1 MTEKIEIPLS
11 GRTNPRYDKIYVD
24 TNIFLPPYNGPNL
37 GNKFKC
43 WKINDFKK
51 SFELDYLSKRKIL
64 DYFDRYNLEYI
75 SALENLMM
83 SDERFGIIS
92 GVKHELGNIKKG
104 HNKRK
109 QRINHSINKVFYRQ
123 AHQSF
128 TKVFSGI
135 YNIIDYLDYNKRIT
149 DQNETDKSKIYNI
162 LFGIV
167 KKEKNREET
176 MATKK
181 NFTDERIIATAIY
194 DSIDAKINVGIF
206 TRDNGLKE
214 ALVYSNR
221 KVKETFGVYPN
232 VKSIN
237 LVYNHFLRLENEPVN
252 YNKELIDSVVM

>member
-1 MTEKIEIPLS
+1 
-11 GRTNPRYDKIYVD
+11 
-24 TNIFLPPYNGPNL
+24 
-37 GNKFKC
+37 
-43 WKINDFKK
+43 
-51 SFELDYLSKRKIL
+51 
-64 DYFDRYNLEYI
+64 
-75 SALENLMM
+75 
-83 SDERFGIIS
+83 
-92 GVKHELGNIKKG
+92 
-104 HNKRK
+104 
-109 QRINHSINKVFYRQ
+109 
-123 AHQSF
+123 
-128 TKVFSGI
+128 
-135 YNIIDYLDYNKRIT
+135 
-149 DQNETDKSKIYNI
+149 
-162 LFGIV
+162 
-167 KKEKNREET
+167 